1 MKLKNLEKSKK
12 ILKIIKK
19 QIMFCFFLIFIF
31 TQGLLVRAADM
42 DSILALVRAP
52 IAGVSLPENI
62 IAQVSAYLLAHPDI
76 DYEALE
82 AKVRGARA
90 VVENSVRGKEIN
102 SISDIAN
109 SVSSEQKNALI
120 ANIQSVANEAKVSV
134 ALDQD
139 ESGKD
144 EIVIVDKSTGV
155 PAISVDS
162 IIKSTGRSPNV
173 SLRQIKYILFLF
185 ISLIEFVFIYKYKK
199 YKKIK
204 YNF

>member
-1 MKLKNLEKSKK
+1 
-12 ILKIIKK
+12 
-19 QIMFCFFLIFIF
+19 MFCFFLIFIF